1 MEEERNMFLRAL
13 ALVVFSIYSV
23 HSLADY
29 PEKPIRLV
37 LPIAPGGT
45 TDIVARIVAQ
55 RLQEK
60 LGQPLIVENRPG
72 AANIVGTELV
82 SKAEPDGYTL
92 LMATSGHATNPSV
105 YAKLPYDSAKGF
117 SPIIHLTSTPN
128 VFAVPA
134 ASPIKDVKELVKLA
148 REKPGTITYSH
159 AGLGQTQHLAGELLG
174 VMANV
179 NIVHVPY
186 KGGAPA
192 IVDALSGQVTMVIAG
207 VPPLVPHIKSGK
219 LRPIAVTSP
228 KRFETLPDV
237 PTIAEQGYAGYEVD
251 FWVGMMA
258 PAGTPVSVVKR
269 MNAEANEVLRLPEVR
284 RQLLDKGAEPVG
296 GTPQD
301 FEAMLTKDMEKWA
314 RLVKT
319 IGLKPQ

>member
-1 MEEERNMFLRAL
+1 MTLHLRIVVVLMFAM
-13 ALVVFSIYSV
+13 YSV
-23 HSLADY
+23 HSLAEY
-29 PEKPIRLV
+29 PEKAIRLV

-55 RLQEK
+55 KLHER

-82 SKAEPDGYTL
+82 SKADPDGYTL

-105 YAKLPYDSAKGF
+105 YAKLPYDSVKGF
-117 SPIIHLTSTPN
+117 VPIIHLTSTPN

-134 ASPIKDVKELVKLA
+134 TSAINDIKQLVQAAK
-148 REKPGTITYSH
+148 EKPGTITYSH

-174 VMANV
+174 VMAGV
-179 NIVHVPY
+179 KMVHVPY

-207 VPPLVPHIKSGK
+207 VPPLVSRIKAGK

-237 PTIAEQGYAGYEVD
+237 PTVAEQGFAGYEVD

-258 PAGTPVSVVKR
+258 PENVPPEVVKR
-269 MNAEANEVLRLPEVR
+269 LNSEANAVLRIPDVR

-301 FEAMLTKDMEKWA
+301 FQAMLAKDVDKWA